1 MSRDFHPDLRKS
13 PLQFNPNLDIRDF
26 NEPEKKPVKEEK
38 VAKNEIAKAEAKLVV
53 NNSAP
58 ADVVTMNNLL
68 GLTQSHI
75 DDDNACRDVVN
86 KLTDELNDSIRLMSI
101 KELIEYLKVK
111 IREREFHVDCIFK
124 AYSFIQKS
132 EFAREMF
139 AGSNRKERIVEV
151 SDRKRITGLLNMLN
165 NTD

>member
-1 MSRDFHPDLRKS
+1 MGLD
-13 PLQFNPNLDIRDF
+13 FNPNLNIDDF
-26 NEPEKKPVKEEK
+26 KEPEKKPVKEEK

>member
-1 MSRDFHPDLRKS
+1 MGLDFNPDL
-13 PLQFNPNLDIRDF
+13 NIDDF
-26 NEPEKKPVKEEK
+26 KEPEKKPVKEEK

>member
-1 MSRDFHPDLRKS
+1 MGLDFNPDL
-13 PLQFNPNLDIRDF
+13 NIDDF